1 MPQRSNGQLPEAAAR
16 QLLIGVGAPVPPPKL
31 AGLEQPQ
38 RQEPALPSW
47 QTPEQAPRQVQ
58 NPKHVWL
65 GQNRGRAQKGVLEY
79 ACAEDYAFRRLMSQF
94 WVVEVGPCRAGKRP
108 SRPLDR

>member
-58 NPKHVWL
+58 NQKHVWL
-65 GQNRGRAQKGVLEY
+65 GQNQDGGMCGRKRVFWSMHVLRTMLF
-79 ACAEDYAFRRLMSQF
+79 A
-94 WVVEVGPCRAGKRP
+94 V
-108 SRPLDR
+108 

>member
-1 MPQRSNGQLPEAAAR
+1 MLPEAAAR
-16 QLLIGVGAPVPPPKL
+16 QLLIGVGPPVPPPRL

-58 NPKHVWL
+58 CWHP
-65 GQNRGRAQKGVLEY
+65 
-79 ACAEDYAFRRLMSQF
+79 EDGEAL
-94 WVVEVGPCRAGKRP
+94 
-108 SRPLDR
+108 

>member
-1 MPQRSNGQLPEAAAR
+1 MLQRSNGQLPEAAAR

-58 NPKHVWL
+58 ICLAWPNI
-65 GQNRGRAQKGVLEY
+65 GCGRKRLFGSMLVL
-79 ACAEDYAFRRLMSQF
+79 RTM
-94 WVVEVGPCRAGKRP
+94 P
-108 SRPLDR
+108 SPI